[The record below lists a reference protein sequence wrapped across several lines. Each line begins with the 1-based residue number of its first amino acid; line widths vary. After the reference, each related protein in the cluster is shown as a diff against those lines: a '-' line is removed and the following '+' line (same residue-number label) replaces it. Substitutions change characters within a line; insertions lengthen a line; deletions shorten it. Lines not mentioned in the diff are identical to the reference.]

1 MTRATVTFVSVNPG
15 SSAAPPGIPS
25 GPGLGCAVMAHR
37 GASRAE
43 RENTIAAFTRAAS
56 MGAHAVEL
64 DVRRTAENLLVVHHD
79 PLLADGRAIVRTSR
93 VQLPPEVPTLDEALD
108 ACRGMWV
115 NVEIKNDESEPD
127 FDPSDDIAVAV
138 ADALGARNEKGRFLV
153 SSFRRRTID
162 RFHAASPATATA
174 WLTPGIAP
182 DDVAATLDALSAD
195 GHRAVHPWFGL
206 VTEELVHAAHARGLM
221 VNVWTC
227 DDPAKMS
234 ELAGI
239 GVDGIC
245 TNVPDVALATL
256 VGNVV
261 RNVVS

>member
-1 MTRATVTFVSVNPG
+1 MTRATLTFVSVTPG
-15 SSAAPPGIPS
+15 SPAVPPSVPS
-25 GPGLGCAVMAHR
+25 GPGRGCAVMAHR

-43 RENTIAAFTRAAS
+43 RENTLAAFTRAAE
-56 MGAHAVEL
+56 MGADAVEL

-79 PLLADGRAIVRTSR
+79 PHLADGRAIVRTSR

-138 ADALGARNEKGRFLV
+138 AHALLDRNEGDRFLV
-153 SSFRRRTID
+153 SSFRRETID
-162 RFHAASPATATA
+162 RFRAASPVIATA

-182 DDVAATLDALSAD
+182 DEIDSTLDGLRAA

-206 VTEELVHAAHARGLM
+206 VTERLVRAAHERGLM

-227 DDPAKMS
+227 DDPAKMV
-234 ELAGI
+234 ELSGF

-245 TNVPDVALATL
+245 TNVPDVALTAL
-256 VGNVV
+256 V
-261 RNVVS
+261 RPA